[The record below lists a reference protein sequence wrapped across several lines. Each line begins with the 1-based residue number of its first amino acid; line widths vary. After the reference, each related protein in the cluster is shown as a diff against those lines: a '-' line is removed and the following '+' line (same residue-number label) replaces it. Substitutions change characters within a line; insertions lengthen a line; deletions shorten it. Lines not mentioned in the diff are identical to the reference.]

1 VRKAINENL
10 PDGYEEGMQFGT
22 EHMANYQAARA
33 LTARAVTRVKERLTT
48 ASPRPGFPVTDCLAN
63 GRAFQEQRKE
73 GRGEDGE
80 TKEVTL
86 ATAGFVSRDMLTD
99 PFFSFG
105 DDNHFLM
112 ERRCVAC
119 LTT

>member
-1 VRKAINENL
+1 
-10 PDGYEEGMQFGT
+10 M
-22 EHMANYQAARA
+22 
-33 LTARAVTRVKERLTT
+33 KERLTT

-73 GRGEDGE
+73 GRGEDGD

-86 ATAGFVSRDMLTD
+86 ATAGFVSQDMLTD
-99 PFFSFG
+99 HFFSFG